1 MLPAEPAFNRR
12 DNMTEP
18 LTLQELAKMDGNRFG
33 LENQSTVGAKYV
45 FMRMCKKKIL
55 QGRKFSALK

>member
-1 MLPAEPAFNRR
+1 MKKQEILKELRR
-12 DNMTEP
+12 HGGS
-18 LTLQELAKMDGNRFG
+18 LAVAAANE